1 MRYDYLIVGAGLAG
15 SILAYRARKAGKSV
29 FVVDKRAHIGGN
41 LYCEEIAGIQVHKY
55 GPHIFHTSNKDVWD
69 FVNSLVPFNHF
80 RLCPLACYQ
89 DRLYHLPFNMNTFY
103 EFWGTKTP
111 AEAKEKIEEQRK
123 EIKREPQNLE
133 EQAVALVGREV
144 YEKLIKGYTEKQ
156 WGRSCQALP
165 PFIIRR
171 LPVRYYYDNN
181 YFNDCYQGIPIGG
194 YNKLTEKLL
203 EGIEVLLGTDYL
215 ESREELD
222 ALADRIVYT
231 GPIDAFFNYKFGPL
245 EYRSLRFG
253 EEVLDQESF
262 QGNAVVN
269 YTDTVHPYTRIIE
282 HKYFEFGTQTMTVI
296 TKEYSQEW
304 KPGME
309 PYYPINDE
317 KNNRRYCQYQ
327 EEARKLGHFIFCGR
341 LAEYKYY
348 DMDKIV
354 ENTLEIEL

>member
-1 MRYDYLIVGAGLAG
+1 MDTDNKYGMYDMHVELLKMLFDFNTI
-15 SILAYRARKAGKSV
+15 
-29 FVVDKRAHIGGN
+29 
-41 LYCEEIAGIQVHKY
+41 CEENGITYSLGFGSMLGAVRDHGIIPWDDDIDILMDRDNYRKLERVLD
-55 GPHIFHTSNKDVWD
+55 TSPLYVLERNNPKVLWLPRFRNKDKW
-69 FVNSLVPFNHF
+69 
-80 RLCPLACYQ
+80 
-89 DRLYHLPFNMNTFY
+89 
-103 EFWGTKTP
+103 
-111 AEAKEKIEEQRK
+111 
-123 EIKREPQNLE
+123 KREQDYELTIDVFLIDHVPNSRWLAKIKLL
-133 EQAVALVGREV
+133 AVFALQGM
-144 YEKLIKGYTEKQ
+144 IKGK
-156 WGRSCQALP
+156 GRSCQALP

-215 ESREELD
+215 ESRQELD

-282 HKYFEFGTQTMTVI
+282 HKYFEFGTQPMTVI